1 MRSQQ
6 YSEKNR
12 KKCYTVCMPSSST
25 SSNRQA
31 NTRYLFQG
39 QPSLRELFQEYNQ
52 AFFGNTLP
60 ELFICYNSKLRKTYG
75 KCFYVHQSKRVYV
88 PSKIEIRPHLDEA
101 LLRETIVHEMCHAWA
116 ALTHREY
123 GHGPYFAAKM
133 RECGYPY
140 MEEVAQ
146 HEIQFQLEEQVQ
158 FLHGKKWLQGCI
170 VGINKRTISV
180 LVDGQKWRV
189 PPALLQRL

>member
-1 MRSQQ
+1 M
-6 YSEKNR
+6 
-12 KKCYTVCMPSSST
+12 SSST
-25 SSNRQA
+25 PSNRKA
-31 NTRYLFQG
+31 NSRYLSQG
-39 QPSLRELFQEYNQ
+39 LPSLRTLFQEYNQ
-52 AFFGNTLP
+52 TFFANTLP
-60 ELFICYNSKLRKTYG
+60 ELFLCYNAKLRKTYG
-75 KCFYVHQSKRVYV
+75 KCFYVQQSKRVYI

-101 LLRETIVHEMCHAWA
+101 LLRETMVHEMCHAWA

-146 HEIQFQLEEQVQ
+146 HEIQFQLGDQVQ
-158 FLHGKKWLQGCI
+158 FVHGKKCLQGSI

-180 LVDGQKWRV
+180 LVGSQKWRV
-189 PPALLQRL
+189 PPELLQRL